1 MRLLLRFTKI
11 VSVLSLLLLVPVFA
25 FGQAISGDVVGTVK
39 DNSGAVVAEASV
51 EATNL
56 GTGFKTTV
64 KSNTGGEFHFV
75 NLPGGHYSVKA
86 SGAGLAGTIADV
98 EVQLNHTVTANVIA
112 TPTSSTTTVE
122 VNEQAAAVDTVTATI
137 SNTFETKQTQDLPT
151 ASVGLGVLNLSLLN
165 AGVTSSGGVG
175 AGTGPSVSGQRPRN
189 NNFTIEGVDNNDKS
203 VTGPLVTV
211 PNDAVDNFTV
221 LQNNFSAEFGHSS
234 GGQFNQTI
242 KSGTNSF
249 HGKLYEYFQNRNLNA
264 IDSLVAE
271 SLRSNGDPVTNP
283 RFDDNRFGG
292 QIGGPIIKNK
302 LFFFSNFQ
310 YEPLGQV
317 GSASVGY
324 APTAAGYA
332 ALSALYP
339 NSTNLQT
346 LQKYLPA
353 AGANDQ
359 GTTCAVALTATG
371 ACPAGQNTIPIGSV
385 GFAGPSYTNTLTTTN
400 AVDFNI
406 SQKDQL
412 RGRYIWE
419 KLNAPDTAAQIPTF
433 FDTLPVRYHL
443 FTLSE
448 YHTFSPSVSNEFRLG
463 YNRYYNVYSVPDIQ
477 YPGLAMFPNLTFD
490 DLNGVNIGPDPNA
503 PQGAVQNTYQGVD
516 NLSWVKGKHSF
527 KFGAEFRDIISPQ
540 QFTQRVRGDY
550 EYSNLALFAVDGAP
564 DSFGERSTGDITYYG
579 NQKAFYAYGADTW
592 RVMPT
597 LSIDLGLR
605 YEFTQVPLSAASLQ
619 SINSIAS
626 VPGLITFGTPTTQ
639 KKNFMPRLGFA
650 WDPTGSGT
658 TSVRGGYAMANDVL
672 YDNLG
677 ILSAPAQLS
686 ATCDTT
692 SAQGGGC
699 VWNQTAF
706 LANGG
711 LPSQPFQFPDAATA
725 RENTS
730 SYVPNQRLPYSE
742 TWNLGIQHSFG
753 QKYVAEVR
761 YVGTR
766 GIHLPVQTRL
776 NAQSIVNPSNFLPTY
791 LQDPGIGVADSLPLT
806 LADLQAQSNY
816 VPAYANAGFD
826 GARVVSFQ
834 PYGQSIYHGLQTQLS
849 RNFNNGLQFQLAYT
863 WSHAEDNSTADVFS
877 TYLTPRR
884 PQDFQNFAG
893 DMSTSALDR
902 RHRFTAQVI
911 YDLPFFK
918 NANWFQKN
926 VVGNWEFAPVY
937 TFQSPEYAT
946 VQSGVDS
953 NMNGDS
959 AGDRAIYNPAGV
971 PGTGSGVTALLNTA
985 GDTVGYVAKNPNA
998 QYIQAQA
1005 GALATISRNTL
1016 GLPHINNWDMTIVK
1030 RLNIT
1035 ERQSF
1040 EFQVQALNLF
1050 NHAQYVP
1057 GYLNQVNSLGYTGGQ
1072 VHTMLEPQQS
1082 TFNQPN
1088 KVFSNQPRTMQLV
1101 LKYSF

>member
-1 MRLLLRFTKI
+1 MSLLRFTKI
-11 VSVLSLLLLVPVFA
+11 VFVLSLLLLVPVFA

-39 DNSGAVVAEASV
+39 DNSGAVVSDASV

-64 KSNTGGEFHFV
+64 KTNTAGEYHFV
-75 NLPGGHYSVKA
+75 NLPAGHYSVKG
-86 SGAGLAGTIADV
+86 SGGGLAGTIADV

-122 VNEQAAAVDTVTATI
+122 VSEQAASVDTMTANI

-165 AGVTSSGGVG
+165 AGVASSGGVG
-175 AGTGPSVSGQRPRN
+175 AGTGPSISGQRPRN
-189 NNFTIEGVDNNDKS
+189 NNYTVEGVDNNDKS

-211 PNDAVDNFTV
+211 PNDAVDNFTI

-264 IDSLVAE
+264 EDSLVAE
-271 SLRSNGDPVTNP
+271 SQRATPGTPITNP

-310 YEPLGQV
+310 YEPQGLV

-332 ALSALYP
+332 TLNALYP
-339 NSTNLQT
+339 NSINLQT
-346 LQKYLPA
+346 IQKYLPA
-353 AGANDQ
+353 AASADS
-359 GTTCAVALTATG
+359 TLTPICATPGCA
-371 ACPAGQNTIPIGSV
+371 AGTIPIGQI
-385 GFAGPSYTNTLTTTN
+385 GFNGPSYTNTLTTTN

-406 SQKDQL
+406 STKDQL
-412 RGRYIWE
+412 RGRYIFE
-419 KLNAPDTAAQIPTF
+419 KQDESDTAAQIPTF
-433 FDTLPVRYHL
+433 FTTLPIRFHL

-463 YNRYYNVYSVPDIQ
+463 FNRFAQIFAIPNISF
-477 YPGLAMFPNLTFD
+477 PGLAMFPNLTFD
-490 DLNGVNIGPDPNA
+490 DLNSVNIGPNPNA
-503 PQGAVQNTYQGVD
+503 PQSTVQNTYQAVD
-516 NLSWVKGKHSF
+516 NITWVKGKHNL
-527 KFGAEFRDIISPQ
+527 KFGAEFRDVISPQ

-550 EYSNLALFAVDGAP
+550 DYSSLALFATDGAP
-564 DSFGERSTGDITYYG
+564 DTFGERSTGDTTYYG
-579 NQKAFYAYGADTW
+579 NQKAFYGFATDTW

-597 LSIDLGLR
+597 LSLDFGLR
-605 YEFTQVPLSAASLQ
+605 YEFTQMPLSASTLQ
-619 SINSIAS
+619 SLNSIAS

-650 WDPTGSGT
+650 WDPTGAGT
-658 TSVRGGYAMANDVL
+658 TSVRGGYTMANDVL

-677 ILSAPAQLS
+677 ILSAPAQVS

-699 VWNQTAF
+699 TWSNTAF

-725 RENTS
+725 RANTS
-730 SYVPNQRLPYSE
+730 SFVPNQKLPYSE

-776 NAQSIVNPSNFLPTY
+776 NSQSIVTPNNFLPTY
-791 LQDPGIGVADSLPLT
+791 LQDPGVAVADSLPLT

-816 VPAYANAGFD
+816 VPAYANAGFNS
-826 GARVVSFQ
+826 ARIVAFE
-834 PYGQSIYHGLQTQLS
+834 PYGQSIYHGLQAQLS

-877 TYLTPRR
+877 TILTPRR
-884 PQDFQNFAG
+884 PQDFQNFAN

-918 NANWFQKN
+918 NASWFKKN
-926 VVGNWEFAPVY
+926 MVGNWEFAPVY

-946 VQSGVDS
+946 IQSGVDS

-971 PGTGSGVTALLNTA
+971 PGTGSGVTPLLNSA
-985 GDTVGYVAKNPNA
+985 GQTVGYVAVNPNA

-1016 GLPHINNWDMTIVK
+1016 ALPHINNWDMTIVK

-1040 EFQVQALNLF
+1040 EFQAQALNLF

-1057 GYLNQVNSLGYTGGQ
+1057 GYLNLINSLGYTGDQ
-1072 VHTMLEPQQS
+1072 INMLKPQSS
-1082 TFNQPN
+1082 TFNQPQ
-1088 KVFSNQPRTMQLV
+1088 KYFSNQPRTMQLV

>member
-1 MRLLLRFTKI
+1 MRLLRFTKI

-39 DNSGAVVAEASV
+39 DNSGAVVSDASV

-64 KSNTGGEFHFV
+64 KTNTGGEYHFV
-75 NLPGGHYSVKA
+75 NLPAGHYSVKG
-86 SGAGLAGTIADV
+86 SGGGLAGTIADV

-122 VNEQAAAVDTVTATI
+122 VSEQAASVDTTTANI
-137 SNTFETKQTQDLPT
+137 SNTFESKQTQDLPT
-151 ASVGLGVLNLSLLN
+151 AAVGLGVLNLSLLN
-165 AGVTSSGGVG
+165 AGVASSGGVG
-175 AGTGPSVSGQRPRN
+175 AGTGPSISGQRPRN
-189 NNFTIEGVDNNDKS
+189 NNYTVEGVDNNDKS

-249 HGKLYEYFQNRNLNA
+249 HGRLYEYFQNRNLNA
-264 IDSLVAE
+264 EDSLVAA
-271 SLRSNGDPVTNP
+271 SQRATPGTPITNP

-310 YEPLGQV
+310 YEPQGLV
-317 GSASVGY
+317 GSASTGF
-324 APTAAGYA
+324 APTASGYA
-332 ALSALYP
+332 TLSALYP

-353 AGANDQ
+353 AAAADPTLTPICATPGC
-359 GTTCAVALTATG
+359 TTG
-371 ACPAGQNTIPIGSV
+371 TIPIGDV
-385 GFAGPSYTNTLTTTN
+385 GFNGPSYTNILTTTN
-400 AVDFNI
+400 AIDFNI
-406 SQKDQL
+406 SSKDQL
-412 RGRYIWE
+412 RGRYIYE
-419 KLNAPDTAAQIPTF
+419 RQDESDTGAQIPTF
-433 FDTLPVRYHL
+433 FTTLPVRFHL

-463 YNRYYNVYSVPDIQ
+463 FNRFAQVFTVPDIQ
-477 YPGLAMFPNLTFD
+477 FPGLAMFPNLTFD
-490 DLNGVNIGPDPNA
+490 DLNSVDVGPDPNA
-503 PQGAVQNTYQGVD
+503 PQGTVQNTYQVVD
-516 NLSWVKGKHSF
+516 NLSWVKGKHNL
-527 KFGAEFRDIISPQ
+527 KFGAEVRDVISPQ

-550 EYSNLALFAVDGAP
+550 EYSSLALFATDGAP
-564 DSFGERSTGDITYYG
+564 DVFGERSTGDTTFYG
-579 NQKAFYAYGADTW
+579 NQKAFYAFATDSW
-592 RVMPT
+592 RVLPN
-597 LSIDLGLR
+597 LSVDLGLR
-605 YEFTQVPLSAASLQ
+605 YEFTQVPEAGSLQ
-619 SINSIAS
+619 NLNSISS
-626 VPGLITFGTPTTQ
+626 VPGLINFGTPTAQ
-639 KKNFMPRLGFA
+639 KKNFMPRVGFA
-650 WDPTGSGT
+650 WDPTGKGT
-658 TSVRGGYAMANDVL
+658 TSVRGGFAMANDVL

-677 ILSAPAQLS
+677 ILSLPPQLS

-692 SAQGGGC
+692 VQQGGGC
-699 VWNQTAF
+699 AWNPTAF

-711 LPSQPFQFPDAATA
+711 LPSQPFQFSSAADARVNTA
-725 RENTS
+725 S
-730 SYVPNQRLPYSE
+730 FIPNQRLPYSE

-766 GIHLPVQTRL
+766 GIHLPVQTHL
-776 NAQSIVNPSNFLPTY
+776 NMLAAVTPSNALPTY
-791 LQDPGIGVADSLPLT
+791 LQNPGQAALNALPNTLDSLM
-806 LADLQAQSNY
+806 ANSVYESDAGY
-816 VPAYANAGFD
+816 VPAYAAAGFD
-826 GARVVSFQ
+826 GSAITAFE
-834 PYGQSIYHGLQTQLS
+834 PYGQSIYHGLQTQLT

-877 TYLTPRR
+877 TVLTPRR
-884 PQDFQNFAG
+884 PQDFQCFSC

-918 NANWFQKN
+918 NAGWFQKN
-926 VVGNWEFAPVY
+926 IVGNWEFAPVY

-946 VQSGVDS
+946 VQNGVDS
-953 NMNGDS
+953 NLNGDA
-959 AGDRAIYNPAGV
+959 AGDRAIFNPAGV
-971 PGTGSGVTALLNTA
+971 PGTGSGVTALTNAA
-985 GDTVGYVAKNPNA
+985 GQTVAYLANNPNA
-998 QYIQAQA
+998 QYIQAQL
-1005 GALATISRNTL
+1005 GAMGTVGRNTL
-1016 GLPHINNWDMTIVK
+1016 ALPHTNNWDMTIVK

-1035 ERQSF
+1035 ERQAV
-1040 EFQVQALNLF
+1040 EFQAQALNVF

-1057 GYLNQVNSLGYTGGQ
+1057 GSLNQINSIGYTGNE
-1072 VHTMLEPQQS
+1072 VNDLRPQS
-1082 TFNQPN
+1082 PLFNQPN
-1088 KVFSNQPRTMQLV
+1088 QFFSNQPRTMQLV

>member
-1 MRLLLRFTKI
+1 
-11 VSVLSLLLLVPVFA
+11 
-25 FGQAISGDVVGTVK
+25 VGTVK
-39 DNSGAVVAEASV
+39 DNSGAVVSDASV

-64 KSNTGGEFHFV
+64 KTNTAGEYHFV
-75 NLPGGHYSVKA
+75 NLPAGHYSVKG

-122 VNEQAAAVDTVTATI
+122 VSEQAASVDTMTANI

-165 AGVTSSGGVG
+165 AGVASSGGVG
-175 AGTGPSVSGQRPRN
+175 AGTGPSISGQRPRN
-189 NNFTIEGVDNNDKS
+189 NNYTVEGVDNNDKS

-264 IDSLVAE
+264 EDSLVA
-271 SLRSNGDPVTNP
+271 SSQRATPGTPITNP

-302 LFFFSNFQ
+302 LFFFTNFQ
-310 YEPLGQV
+310 YEPQGLV

-332 ALSALYP
+332 TLNALYP
-339 NSTNLQT
+339 NSVNLQT
-346 LQKYLPA
+346 IQKYLPA
-353 AGANDQ
+353 AASVDP
-359 GTTCAVALTATG
+359 TLTPICATPGCA
-371 ACPAGQNTIPIGSV
+371 AGTIPIGQI
-385 GFAGPSYTNTLTTTN
+385 GFNGPSYTNTLTTTN

-406 SQKDQL
+406 SSKDQL
-412 RGRYIWE
+412 RGRYIFE
-419 KLNAPDTAAQIPTF
+419 KQDESDTAAQIPTF
-433 FDTLPVRYHL
+433 FTTLPIRFHL

-463 YNRYYNVYSVPDIQ
+463 FNRFAQIFDVPDIS

-490 DLNGVNIGPDPNA
+490 DLNSVNIGPNPNA
-503 PQGAVQNTYQGVD
+503 PQSTVQNTYQAVD
-516 NLSWVKGKHSF
+516 NLTWVKGKHNL
-527 KFGAEFRDIISPQ
+527 KFGAEFRDVISPQ

-550 EYSNLALFAVDGAP
+550 DYSSLALFATDGAP
-564 DSFGERSTGDITYYG
+564 DTFGERSTGDTTYYG
-579 NQKAFYAYGADTW
+579 NQKSFYAFGADSW
-592 RVMPT
+592 RVLPT
-597 LSIDLGLR
+597 LVLDFGLR
-605 YEFTQVPLSAASLQ
+605 YEFTQVPESAATLQ
-619 SINSIAS
+619 SLNSIAS

-639 KKNFMPRLGFA
+639 KKNFMPRVGFA
-650 WDPTGSGT
+650 FDPTGAGT
-658 TSVRGGYAMANDVL
+658 TSIRGGYTMANDVL

-677 ILSAPAQLS
+677 ILSAPAQVS

-692 SAQGGGC
+692 SSQGGGC
-699 VWNQTAF
+699 VWNPTAF

-725 RENTS
+725 RANTS
-730 SYVPNQRLPYSE
+730 SFVANQKLPYSE
-742 TWNLGIQHSFG
+742 TWNLGVQHSFG

-776 NAQSIVNPSNFLPTY
+776 NSQSIVTPSNFLPTY
-791 LQDPGIGVADSLPLT
+791 LQDPGLAVADSLPLT

-826 GARVVSFQ
+826 SARIVSFQ
-834 PYGQSIYHGLQTQLS
+834 PYGQSIYHGLQAQLS

-877 TYLTPRR
+877 TILTPRR
-884 PQDFQNFAG
+884 PQDFQNFAN

-918 NANWFQKN
+918 NASWFKKN
-926 VVGNWEFAPVY
+926 MVGNWEFAPVY

-946 VQSGVDS
+946 VQSGVDA
-953 NMNGDS
+953 NMNGDA
-959 AGDRAIYNPAGV
+959 AGDRAIFNPAGV
-971 PGTGSGVTALLNTA
+971 PGTGSGVNPLLNTA
-985 GDTVGYVAKNPNA
+985 GDTVGYVAVNPNA

-1005 GALATISRNTL
+1005 GAMATISRNTL
-1016 GLPHINNWDMTIVK
+1016 ALPHINNWDMTIVK

-1040 EFQVQALNLF
+1040 EFQAQALNLF

-1057 GYLNQVNSLGYTGGQ
+1057 GYLNLINSLGYTGDEIN
-1072 VHTMLEPQQS
+1072 MLKPQSS
-1082 TFNQPN
+1082 TFNQPQ
-1088 KVFSNQPRTMQLV
+1088 KFFSNQPRTMQLV

>member
-1 MRLLLRFTKI
+1 MSLLKFTKI
-11 VSVLSLLLLVPVFA
+11 VFVLSLLLLVPVFA

-39 DNSGAVVAEASV
+39 DNSGAVVSDASV

-64 KSNTGGEFHFV
+64 KTNTAGEYHFV
-75 NLPGGHYSVKA
+75 NLPAGHYSVKG

-122 VNEQAAAVDTVTATI
+122 VSEQAASVDTMTANI

-165 AGVTSSGGVG
+165 AGVASSGGVG
-175 AGTGPSVSGQRPRN
+175 AGTGPSISGQRPRN
-189 NNFTIEGVDNNDKS
+189 NNYTVEGVDNNDKS

-264 IDSLVAE
+264 EDSLVA
-271 SLRSNGDPVTNP
+271 SSQRATPGTPITNP

-302 LFFFSNFQ
+302 LFFFTNFQ
-310 YEPLGQV
+310 YEPQGLV

-332 ALSALYP
+332 TLNALYP
-339 NSTNLQT
+339 NSVNLQT
-346 LQKYLPA
+346 IQKYLPA
-353 AGANDQ
+353 AASVDP
-359 GTTCAVALTATG
+359 TLTPICATPGCA
-371 ACPAGQNTIPIGSV
+371 AGTIPIGQI
-385 GFAGPSYTNTLTTTN
+385 GFNGPSYTNTLTTTN

-406 SQKDQL
+406 SSKDQL
-412 RGRYIWE
+412 RGRYIFE
-419 KLNAPDTAAQIPTF
+419 KQDESDTAAQIPTF
-433 FDTLPVRYHL
+433 FTTLPIRFHL

-463 YNRYYNVYSVPDIQ
+463 FNRFAQIFDVPDIS

-490 DLNGVNIGPDPNA
+490 DLNSVNIGPNPNA
-503 PQGAVQNTYQGVD
+503 PQSTVQNTYQAVD
-516 NLSWVKGKHSF
+516 NLTWVKGKHNL
-527 KFGAEFRDIISPQ
+527 KFGAEFRDVISPQ

-550 EYSNLALFAVDGAP
+550 DYSSLALFATDGAP
-564 DSFGERSTGDITYYG
+564 DTFGERSTGDTTYYG
-579 NQKAFYAYGADTW
+579 NQKSFYAFGADSW
-592 RVMPT
+592 RVLPT
-597 LSIDLGLR
+597 LVLDFGLR
-605 YEFTQVPLSAASLQ
+605 YEFTQVPESAATLQ
-619 SINSIAS
+619 SLNSIAS

-639 KKNFMPRLGFA
+639 KKNFMPRVGFA
-650 WDPTGSGT
+650 FDPTGAGT
-658 TSVRGGYAMANDVL
+658 TSIRGGYTMANDVL

-677 ILSAPAQLS
+677 ILSAPAQVS

-692 SAQGGGC
+692 SSQGGGC
-699 VWNQTAF
+699 VWNPTAF

-725 RENTS
+725 RANTS
-730 SYVPNQRLPYSE
+730 SFVANQKLPYSE
-742 TWNLGIQHSFG
+742 TWNLGVQHSFG

-776 NAQSIVNPSNFLPTY
+776 NSQSIVTPSNFLPTY
-791 LQDPGIGVADSLPLT
+791 LQDPGLAVADSLPLT

-826 GARVVSFQ
+826 SARIVSFQ
-834 PYGQSIYHGLQTQLS
+834 PYGQSIYHGLQAQLS

-877 TYLTPRR
+877 TILTPRR
-884 PQDFQNFAG
+884 PQDFQNFAN

-918 NANWFQKN
+918 NASWFKKN
-926 VVGNWEFAPVY
+926 MVGNWEFAPVY

-946 VQSGVDS
+946 VQSGVDA
-953 NMNGDS
+953 NMNGDA
-959 AGDRAIYNPAGV
+959 AGDRAIFNPAGV
-971 PGTGSGVTALLNTA
+971 PGTGSGVNPLLNTA
-985 GDTVGYVAKNPNA
+985 GDTVGYVAVNPNA

-1005 GALATISRNTL
+1005 GAMATISRNTL
-1016 GLPHINNWDMTIVK
+1016 ALPHINNWDMTIVK

-1040 EFQVQALNLF
+1040 EFQAQALNLF

-1057 GYLNQVNSLGYTGGQ
+1057 GYLNLINSLGYTGDEIN
-1072 VHTMLEPQQS
+1072 MLKPQSS
-1082 TFNQPN
+1082 TFNQPQ
-1088 KVFSNQPRTMQLV
+1088 KFFSNQPRTMQLV